1 MWNGT
6 EEEFEKILCDYKAAL
21 YGTAFTY
28 LNSNSE
34 IDDVVQE
41 TFIEFYYKYE
51 TIRDKTKIGA
61 WLCGV
66 CRNLALKRLRTIRFT
81 LPLDYAANKATA
93 DPANIYEKADRR
105 RMIRTAINRL
115 SPPVA
120 ETISLYYISELS
132 VAAIADLLGV
142 PQGTVKSRLYEGRR
156 KLKGELEFMM
166 ESKII
171 PENVKN
177 TFIETIRTIIRDAD
191 TAMQNAEDN
200 TAILLLSNAIQE
212 IGECTEH
219 YSLLAELYRKRAE
232 AEFMNDRKQSE
243 EDEARALAYARL
255 TGNKVLIAKYMLIDA
270 YNEKNTEED
279 IRRMHEVYTF
289 AQENNFHGICAEAAY
304 WEGVKHIRNENEASA
319 RECLLLALEHY
330 SKLSAKDINTDI
342 CDGSIVRVHAFAD
355 GALKALDLLREA
367 GRNIGNWESCNTFC
381 QILRRDGESITKH
394 NDYGWNIPGR
404 QYNYNSIY
412 GVFAGQGYL
421 FAEELLDHDT
431 AVYEYYNFN
440 NLLVT
445 MTYTVIS
452 RDAEITTPAGHFTGC
467 LKIRIR
473 ESLSEADAASP
484 ENRESVENLC
494 EYERVYCPGVG
505 LLSETCTYINSPAQ
519 NAEYGGT
526 NFLAF
531 YSLAG
536 PSDHMFPLEEGTVF
550 EYIRFDAAGNPLAD
564 KMTYRDIYRVD
575 TVTPDGMICLSN
587 YGYGYYN

>member
-41 TFIEFYYKYE
+41 TFIEFYYKYD
-51 TIRDKTKIGA
+51 TIRDKSKIGA

-66 CRNLALKRLRTIRFT
+66 CRNLALKRLRAIRFT

-93 DPANIYEKADRR
+93 DPANIYEKADSR
-105 RMIRTAINRL
+105 RMIRAAINRL

-132 VAAIADLLGV
+132 VAAIAELLGI

-156 KLKGELEFMM
+156 KLKGELEFIM
-166 ESKII
+166 ETKTIHEDTI
-171 PENVKN
+171 
-177 TFIETIRTIIRDAD
+177 TETIRKVIKDAN
-191 TAMQNAEDN
+191 TAMKNAKDN
-200 TAILLLSNAIQE
+200 TAILLLNTAIQE
-212 IGECTEH
+212 IGEHTEH

-232 AEFMNDRKQSE
+232 AEFMNDRRQSE

-255 TGNKVLIAKYMLIDA
+255 TGDKDLIAKYMLIDA
-270 YNEKNTEED
+270 YNEKNTDDD

-289 AQENNFHGICAEAAY
+289 AKENNIHGICAEAAY
-304 WEGVKHIRNENEASA
+304 WEGLKHIRNENETSA
-319 RECLLLALEHY
+319 RECLQLALKHY
-330 SKLSAKDINTDI
+330 DKLSTKDIDTDI

-355 GALKALDLLREA
+355 GALKALDLLRNA
-367 GRNIGNWESCNTFC
+367 GRKMGDWESCNTFC
-381 QILRRDGESITKH
+381 QILRRDGECITKH
-394 NDYGWNIPGR
+394 NDYGWGIPGR
-404 QYNYNSIY
+404 QYNYSSIY

-421 FAEELLDHDT
+421 FAEELLDKDT

-445 MTYTVIS
+445 MTYTVIA

-467 LKIRIR
+467 LKIRIC
-473 ESLSEADAASP
+473 ESLSEADTALP
-484 ENRESVENLC
+484 DNRESVENLC

-505 LLSETCTYINSPAQ
+505 LISESCTYINSPEQ
-519 NAEYGGT
+519 NAEYGGISV
-526 NFLAF
+526 LSY
-531 YSLAG
+531 YSLAAH
-536 PSDHMFPLEEGTVF
+536 SAHMFPLEEGNTF
-550 EYIRFDAAGNPLAD
+550 EYIRFDAAGNPLSD
-564 KMTYRDIYRVD
+564 KMNYRDIYRVD
-575 TVTPDGMICLSN
+575 TVTTDGMICLSN